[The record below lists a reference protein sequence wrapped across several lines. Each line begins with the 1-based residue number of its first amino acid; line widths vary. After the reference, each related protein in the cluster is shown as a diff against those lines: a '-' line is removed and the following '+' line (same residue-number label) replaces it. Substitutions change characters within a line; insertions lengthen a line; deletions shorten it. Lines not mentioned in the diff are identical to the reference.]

1 MPVGFAQLIN
11 GHVFDFSS
19 ISIQV
24 ATPVPTFITRIT
36 AIGWEQSLTP
46 GFLRGNSAHKLGRSR
61 GTYEA
66 SGSMT
71 LYVEEWKLFRAAL
84 MLAPVPPLAG
94 FMEKSFICTITA
106 AEGTSLPMV
115 DVLNGCR
122 ITNESRAYQNGSDAL
137 MVDLTFDV
145 MRILSDGQSAV
156 RDKSGII

>member
-1 MPVGFAQLIN
+1 MAAGFAQLIN
-11 GHVFDFSS
+11 GLVYDFSS

-24 ATPVPTFITRIT
+24 ATPAPTFITRIT
-36 AIGWEQSLTP
+36 SISWEQSLTP
-46 GFLRGNSAHKLGRSR
+46 GVLRGNSAHKLGRSR

-71 LYVEEWKLFRAAL
+71 IYLEEWRLFRAAL
-84 MLAPVPPLAG
+84 MLAPIPPLAG
-94 FMEKSFICTITA
+94 FMEKSFLCTVTA

-122 ITNESRAYQNGSDAL
+122 ITNESRAYQNGGDAL
-137 MVDLTFDV
+137 MVDLSFDI
-145 MRILSDGQSAV
+145 MRIVSDGQSAV